1 MNILF
6 ALDGSGSSTKAI
18 DHAFTLKCPS
28 GTALKVVTVVDCFE
42 PFPSLQGVKEKEV
55 EAARKLVA
63 DTVEKLKKVHPEA
76 DVSGEVLDGYPT
88 VEILHC
94 SREWPAHLIVV
105 GSHGRTGLAE
115 LWLGS
120 VSRSVLSHAPCAV
133 RIVRN
138 KVQDASGPQRVLL
151 AIDDSEHCEHLIEH
165 VLALPWAEGTHFRC
179 LHVVQEFNSDFSLDS
194 DTGFI
199 TTLAQHYDD
208 QLHSEK
214 KRLSKVVEKID
225 DAFGLAVASA
235 HVALG
240 DPRKQILEHAA
251 EWPADLI
258 VIGSH
263 GRQGVEKMLLGS
275 VSEAVAVHAKC
286 AVEVTRMPVKR
297 KAKLH
302 YII

>member
-6 ALDGSGSSTKAI
+6 ALDGSGCSTKAL
-18 DHAFTLKCPS
+18 DHAMTLRCPA

-42 PFPSLQGVKEKEV
+42 PFPLIQGVKEREI

-63 DTVEKLKKVHPEA
+63 DTVEKLKKAHPDAE
-76 DVSGEVLDGYPT
+76 VSGEVLDGYPT

-120 VSRSVLSHAPCAV
+120 VSRSVLTHAPCAV

-138 KVQDASGPQRVLL
+138 RFKDADGAQKVLL
-151 AIDDSEHCEHLIEH
+151 AIDDSEHSTHLVEH
-165 VLALPWAEGTHFRC
+165 VLALPWADGTRFQC
-179 LHVVQEFNSDFSLDS
+179 LHVVPEFSSVVFFDPDS
-194 DTGFI
+194 NVLSTM
-199 TTLAQHYDD
+199 AQHYDE
-208 QLHSEK
+208 QLQQEK
-214 KRLSKVVEKID
+214 KKVAAVADKINV
-225 DAFGLAVASA
+225 AFGQPVASA

-240 DPRKQILEHAA
+240 DPRQQILEHAGG
-251 EWPADLI
+251 WPADLI
-258 VIGSH
+258 VVGSH
-263 GRQGVEKMLLGS
+263 GRQGIEKMIIGS
-275 VSEAVAVHAKC
+275 VSEAVAVQAKC